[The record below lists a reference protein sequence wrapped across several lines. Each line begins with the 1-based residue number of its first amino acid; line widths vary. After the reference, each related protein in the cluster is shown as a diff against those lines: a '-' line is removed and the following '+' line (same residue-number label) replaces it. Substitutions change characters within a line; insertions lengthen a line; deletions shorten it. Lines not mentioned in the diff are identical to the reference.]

1 MGVAH
6 IKKSQANRLYYSAI
20 LTLILTTLAALAIM
34 SVFRRQL
41 INELPDLASLPD
53 RRYHFVLIADQLDSP
68 FWLEAYAGARQAASE
83 LDAVVEMVGS
93 EHFSADHSL
102 EYLDIAA
109 AARIDGVAT
118 CVVDT
123 TKAAAAINS
132 VVAQHIPVVT
142 MEYDATNSDRQC
154 FVGVNSYDLGQSF
167 GEQLTSQLSSGTVA
181 ILVSANPGDSNIS
194 ENQIVAGLR
203 DYLQDWPQISLIP
216 VEVDRDSVFSAENI
230 IRSLL
235 IEQTTPIQYILS
247 LNVEDTLR
255 CVESLVDFGRT
266 SEIGIVCYQE
276 NSDVLDYVKSGI
288 VQAVLASDPW
298 QIGYDSIKA
307 LAEIKADNRTSD
319 YVPSRLVTITRQNV
333 DTYLPAVQQPA
344 QEP

>member
-83 LDAVVEMVGS
+83 LDAVVELVGS
-93 EHFSADHSL
+93 EHFSADQSL

-216 VEVDRDSVFSAENI
+216 VEVDRDSVFSAENV

-255 CVESLVDFGRT
+255 CVEVLVDFGRT

>member
-83 LDAVVEMVGS
+83 LDAVVELVGS
-93 EHFSADHSL
+93 EHFSADQSL

-123 TKAAAAINS
+123 TKAAAAINT

-142 MEYDATNSDRQC
+142 MEYDATASDRQC

-216 VEVDRDSVFSAENI
+216 VEVDRDSVFSAENV

-255 CVESLVDFGRT
+255 CVEVLVDFGRT

-333 DTYLPAVQQPA
+333 DTYLPAAQQPA